1 MIWGALQMA
10 ALSTQERNAAVETS
24 QCSTI
29 QPTQLAKRTSFDCVT
44 IAFHWATVLIVL
56 GLLTTALWHA
66 QSHDDMTKALM
77 LRIHRSLGVSVWTAT
92 AFRLL
97 WRMTNAKLPPFPDE
111 MTDIR
116 RVLVK
121 ITEYCLYA
129 LLIVQPL
136 TGFVAT
142 IARGRSFLLFWWHV
156 PPLMPHSPTLRA
168 VLLSTHRIGAWTFG
182 ILIMG
187 HAVAALI
194 HYFVLRDNVL
204 QRMAPVIGSQRSVRK
219 LSLGTRDSQASFG
232 R

>member
-1 MIWGALQMA
+1 MA
-10 ALSTQERNAAVETS
+10 ALNTQERSAGVETS
-24 QCSTI
+24 QHSNMR
-29 QPTQLAKRTSFDCVT
+29 PMPLAKRTSFDGVT

-77 LRIHRSLGVSVWTAT
+77 LRIHRSLGVSVWMAT
-92 AFRLL
+92 AFRLA

-111 MTDIR
+111 MTDIHR
-116 RVLVK
+116 MLVK

-156 PPLMPHSPTLRA
+156 PPLMPHFPTLRT
-168 VLLSTHRIGAWTFG
+168 VLLSAHRIGAWTFG

-204 QRMAPVIGSQRSVRK
+204 QRNFVLRDNVLQRMAPVIGIQ
-219 LSLGTRDSQASFG
+219 
-232 R
+232 

>member
-1 MIWGALQMA
+1 MA
-10 ALSTQERNAAVETS
+10 ALSTQERNAPVES
-24 QCSTI
+24 SRCSNM
-29 QPTQLAKRTSFDCVT
+29 QPVPLAKRTSFDGVT
-44 IAFHWATVLIVL
+44 IAFHWVTVLVVL

-77 LRIHRSLGVSVWTAT
+77 LRIHRSLGVSVWAAT
-92 AFRLL
+92 AFRLV
-97 WRMTNAKLPPFPDE
+97 WRMTNAKLPPFPAE
-111 MTDIR
+111 MTDIH

-156 PPLMPHSPTLRA
+156 PPLMPHFPTLRT
-168 VLLSTHRIGAWTFG
+168 VLLSAHRIGAWTFG

-204 QRMAPVIGSQRSVRK
+204 QRMAPVIEIQRSVRK
-219 LSLGTRDSQASFG
+219 FSLGTRDSQTSFG

>member
-1 MIWGALQMA
+1 MA
-10 ALSTQERNAAVETS
+10 ALSTQERNAGVEPS
-24 QCSTI
+24 QCSNI
-29 QPTQLAKRTSFDCVT
+29 QPVPLAKRTSFDGVT
-44 IAFHWATVLIVL
+44 IAFHWATVLVVL

-77 LRIHRSLGVSVWTAT
+77 LRIHRSLGVSVWMVT
-92 AFRLL
+92 AFRLV

-111 MTDIR
+111 MTGIHR
-116 RVLVK
+116 ALVK

-156 PPLMPHSPTLRA
+156 APLMPHFPILQA
-168 VLLSTHRIGAWTFG
+168 ALLAAHRIGAWIFG

-204 QRMAPVIGSQRSVRK
+204 QRMAPVIGIQRSVRK
-219 LSLGTRDSQASFG
+219 FSLGTRDSQTSFG

>member
-1 MIWGALQMA
+1 MA
-10 ALSTQERNAAVETS
+10 SSSTQQRNAGMESSRAS
-24 QCSTI
+24 NMH
-29 QPTQLAKRTSFDCVT
+29 PGPMAKRPSFDGVT
-44 IAFHWATVLIVL
+44 IAFHWATVLVVL

-66 QSHDDMTKALM
+66 QSHDDMTKVLM

-92 AFRLL
+92 AFRLV

-111 MTDIR
+111 MTHIH

-121 ITEYCLYA
+121 IAEYCLYA

-156 PPLMPHSPTLRA
+156 PPLMPHFPTLRT
-168 VLLSTHRIGAWTFG
+168 VLLSAHRIGAWTFG

-204 QRMAPVIGSQRSVRK
+204 QRMAPVIGIQRSVRK
-219 LSLGTRDSQASFG
+219 FSLGTRDSQTSFG

>member
-1 MIWGALQMA
+1 MA
-10 ALSTQERNAAVETS
+10 ALSTQERNAAVES
-24 QCSTI
+24 SRCSNM
-29 QPTQLAKRTSFDCVT
+29 QPVPLAKRTSFDGVT
-44 IAFHWATVLIVL
+44 IAFHWVTVLVVL

-77 LRIHRSLGVSVWTAT
+77 LRIHRSLGVSVWAAT
-92 AFRLL
+92 AFRLV

-111 MTDIR
+111 MTDIH
-116 RVLVK
+116 RVVVK
-121 ITEYCLYA
+121 ISEYCLYA

-156 PPLMPHSPTLRA
+156 PPLMPHFPTLRT
-168 VLLSTHRIGAWTFG
+168 VLLSAHRIGAWTFG

-204 QRMAPVIGSQRSVRK
+204 QRMAPVIEIHRSVRK
-219 LSLGTRDSQASFG
+219 FSLGTRDSQTSFG

>member
-1 MIWGALQMA
+1 MA
-10 ALSTQERNAAVETS
+10 ALSTQEKNAGVEPS
-24 QCSTI
+24 QCSNI
-29 QPTQLAKRTSFDCVT
+29 QPVPLAKRTSFDGVT
-44 IAFHWATVLIVL
+44 IAFHWATVLVVL

-92 AFRLL
+92 AFRLV

-111 MTDIR
+111 MTDIHR
-116 RVLVK
+116 MLVK

-142 IARGRSFLLFWWHV
+142 IARGRSFLLFWWHI
-156 PPLMPHSPTLRA
+156 PPLISHYPTLRA
-168 VLLSTHRIGAWTFG
+168 VLLSAHRIGAWTFG

-194 HYFVLRDNVL
+194 HYFVFRDNVL
-204 QRMAPVIGSQRSVRK
+204 QRMAPVIGSARSVRK
-219 LSLGTRDSQASFG
+219 SSLGTRGSQTSFG